1 MKKIVR
7 LTESDITRII
17 RRVINENDENDLS
30 PDNSKQFSFV
40 KKATEFLSAVDNDG
54 DGEYDDYDGTNDAV
68 MTKVVMSIKSKEEYD
83 TINSYVIEKTKK
95 SVITWIRLEMD
106 NVMGFMVN
114 SLPLYCHLV
123 SLGVTVNGHNK
134 LSCQSNYSKNISCA
148 DRMSLPNA
156 EGDFNPHR
164 TSYGNIRNIDGNF
177 DLYQGSHFFCRIK

>member
-1 MKKIVR
+1 MKVFINKIYIMKKIVR

-83 TINSYVIEKTKK
+83 DINNYVIEKTKK
-95 SVITWIRLEMD
+95 SVITWIRLETD
-106 NVMGFMVN
+106 DDVVKIGNHT
-114 SLPLYCHLV
+114 LPLYCHLV
-123 SLGVTVNGHNK
+123 SLGVTVNGHDK
-134 LSCQSNYSKNISCA
+134 LSCQSK
-148 DRMSLPNA
+148 L
-156 EGDFNPHR
+156 H
-164 TSYGNIRNIDGNF
+164 
-177 DLYQGSHFFCRIK
+177 